1 MSPGHLF
8 SRWLSLAS
16 SQQWRF
22 RHIAE
27 RTCYER
33 KAARHTV
40 EPLSWPPRA
49 SRFQRHDVPS
59 SLNEGPLSTC
69 FDRKRTGR

>member
-40 EPLSWPPRA
+40 EPLSWPPRLRGFA
-49 SRFQRHDVPS
+49 SRRSKFPERRS
-59 SLNEGPLSTC
+59 A
-69 FDRKRTGR
+69 